1 MVYFS
6 IIIVVYFSDII
17 YTQASSVIGLTAN
30 SIGNYDYSP
39 KLKFDATDDY
49 LIIQINEAGG
59 KLFYDIKGNSFSGGT
74 FKVQTSADGETYTD
88 LKTYTS
94 LATTTHE
101 SFDLTTSVRF
111 IKWIYTNRS
120 SGNVALGNI
129 GIKCEA
135 VTLTDAG
142 LATYA
147 NDLGLDFT
155 NVSNLEAYI
164 AKENG
169 SKIDLE
175 KVNKVP
181 SGTGILLRSPNKGT
195 YFVVPV
201 ATSTDAMTGNIFVRG
216 TGVAVESG
224 SGPYNYV
231 LGKHS
236 GVVGF
241 YKAGGVSVATNK
253 AYIQTSIA
261 AARLDLSFDDGEI
274 TGISELKMEKDATNA
289 GVYDLQG
296 RKVANPTK
304 GLYIVN
310 GKKIVVK

>member
-1 MVYFS
+1 
-6 IIIVVYFSDII
+6 
-17 YTQASSVIGLTAN
+17 
-30 SIGNYDYSP
+30 
-39 KLKFDATDDY
+39 
-49 LIIQINEAGG
+49 
-59 KLFYDIKGNSFSGGT
+59 
-74 FKVQTSADGETYTD
+74 
-88 LKTYTS
+88 
-94 LATTTHE
+94 
-101 SFDLTTSVRF
+101 
-111 IKWIYTNRS
+111 
-120 SGNVALGNI
+120 
-129 GIKCEA
+129 
-135 VTLTDAG
+135 
-142 LATYA
+142 
-147 NDLGLDFT
+147 
-155 NVSNLEAYI
+155 
-164 AKENG
+164 
-169 SKIDLE
+169 
-175 KVNKVP
+175 
-181 SGTGILLRSPNKGT
+181 
-195 YFVVPV
+195 
-201 ATSTDAMTGNIFVRG
+201 MTGNIFVRG